1 MSNVSTA
8 TSQKSKSIA
17 TVFGIKAPATVN
29 IEGDFGPGSNVKVD
43 PDYVFRPWLVKLLMM
58 WWSGRINQRMYL
70 FGPTGSGKST
80 VIEQF
85 GAVMG
90 YPVFRI
96 GVHNRLEFNETMG
109 CVQLVPINENTEDDV
124 VDNSKS
130 MFGVLS
136 KMVSAIKRL
145 ANSSVVTKFVHA
157 ELGQGLVSSKSHKV
171 IVLIDEVDQGHPSQN
186 MAWNKLLDQCPMTLP
201 TGEVISPDNI
211 WIAATGNTAFE
222 DERGLYRGTQRQ
234 NIAFKSRFGIH
245 EEISYP
251 DKEVEEAILAKV
263 SKTLDAASRA
273 KMVDFAIDMR
283 KLFVSCDLDVP
294 LATRTLV
301 NWAKMSEALN
311 GMPGVSPFKRAL
323 ELTFSNQCS
332 SEDKEKIAGAW
343 QRFSGE

>member
-1 MSNVSTA
+1 MTNVSA
-8 TSQKSKSIA
+8 GTSRSKSLA
-17 TVFGIKAPATVN
+17 TVFGVKAPAA
-29 IEGDFGPGSNVKVD
+29 IEINGNFGPGSNVAID
-43 PDYVFRPWLVKLLMM
+43 PNYVFRPWLVKLLMI
-58 WWSGRINQRMYL
+58 WWSGAVNKRMYL
-70 FGPTGSGKST
+70 YGPTGSGKST

-85 GAVMG
+85 GACMG

-109 CVQLVPINENTEDDV
+109 CVQLVPINETQDIEV
-124 VDNSKS
+124 VDNTKS
-130 MFGVLS
+130 MFGVMS

-145 ANSSVVTKFVHA
+145 ASSTVITRFVHA
-157 ELGQGLVSSKSHKV
+157 ELGQGLVASKSHKV

-186 MAWNKLLDQCPMTLP
+186 MAWNKLLDECPMTLP

-245 EEISYP
+245 EQIDYP
-251 DKEVEEAILAKV
+251 EKEVEEAILAKV
-263 SKTLDAASRA
+263 SKTMDASSRS
-273 KMVDFAIDMR
+273 KLVDFAIEMR

-311 GMPGVSPFKRAL
+311 GMPGIQPFKHAL

-332 SEDKEKIAGAW
+332 SEDREKIAGAW